1 MFRFAIHTAGV
12 GFSSLPSPSSLS
24 FPLAVFCSLLLIFS
38 LSLCLSFIFC
48 LFIQAISKQR
58 APRATCFKFI
68 RASSALRYFI
78 QLNFSFYFLLLL
90 RSLLSTLALLFCL
103 LFQGNFRCF
112 SVYLD
117 YLLSC
122 RQLSPAQLSLSC
134 HQLTTLTER
143 TLSESGEQV
152 SLALFPLPS
161 PFFICGSSLFSQYF
175 LSISWF
181 SFSFAVSL
189 TNCADQA
196 KGRGRETCAWL

>member
-24 FPLAVFCSLLLIFS
+24 FPLAVFCSLRLIFS

-68 RASSALRYFI
+68 RASSASRYFI

-90 RSLLSTLALLFCL
+90 LSILALLFCL
-103 LFQGNFRCF
+103 LFEGNFCCF

-122 RQLSPAQLSLSC
+122 RQLSPAQLSLSLSC

-175 LSISWF
+175 LVLLLF
-181 SFSFAVSL
+181 RSL
-189 TNCADQA
+189 SNKLC
-196 KGRGRETCAWL
+196 

>member
-12 GFSSLPSPSSLS
+12 GFSSLASPSL
-24 FPLAVFCSLLLIFS
+24 SLLPTICLLFASSHIFS
-38 LSLCLSFIFC
+38 LYFCLSFIFC

-68 RASSALRYFI
+68 RASSASRYFI

-90 RSLLSTLALLFCL
+90 LSILALLFCP
-103 LFQGNFRCF
+103 LFEGNFRCF

-122 RQLSPAQLSLSC
+122 RPLSPAQLSLSC

-175 LSISWF
+175 LFLLLSR
-181 SFSFAVSL
+181 SFSNKL
-189 TNCADQA
+189 C
-196 KGRGRETCAWL
+196 

>member
-12 GFSSLPSPSSLS
+12 GFSSLPSPSL
-24 FPLAVFCSLLLIFS
+24 SLLPSGCLLFASSHIS
-38 LSLCLSFIFC
+38 LSLSLSFIFC

-68 RASSALRYFI
+68 RASSASRYFI
-78 QLNFSFYFLLLL
+78 QLNFSLYFLLLL
-90 RSLLSTLALLFCL
+90 RSLLSILALLFCL
-103 LFQGNFRCF
+103 LFEGNFRCF
-112 SVYLD
+112 SVY
-117 YLLSC
+117 C